1 MNNDYDMKDMEQ
13 RTKLT
18 ISKALRNK
26 DKSYKSIRIKYYNWR
41 TDNYKRKIN
50 MMKEKMA
57 NYNNL
62 RMNVEGNKEYSGW
75 VDYQAERFT
84 NWRYQ
89 RKLKKLENQLRYI
102 EYKSNNPSS
111 MYKMFSKGL
120 NKFKRLL
127 AITEEQK
134 EEINGSAGI
143 KNTEKSENK
152 SETPT
157 DFKVNDNVDVEND
170 KQQEQEEKLETP
182 TDFKVNDDVD
192 VENDKQQEQEEELET
207 PTDFKVSDEIDME
220 NDKSIPEEKIELS
233 DDVISRE
240 FDKDIESNNKD
251 ITNNDKIEQNNTT
264 EKSLLSDNDINVESD
279 LLTNEQSKENNSNI
293 EKDIDKD
300 KIISAEEVSK
310 DLNSNTIVDSH
321 NDYTTNYHSNNIV
334 TFERMPYIGVNYE
347 VKDEQSNRDD
357 EIKQRFE
364 DINTAMHGIEADKYF
379 SKSDADYIDKQI
391 EEIMNSA
398 DLDYAQKKEK
408 LQSIIKEQKEK
419 EAEQQKAIEQ
429 KRLEK
434 ENLEKRNLEAMVTNI
449 RNGISKQNELI
460 DMLAEEDE
468 RVSSLEDEFNSSIG
482 TR

>member
-13 RTKLT
+13 RVNLT
-18 ISKALRNK
+18 SSKALRNK
-26 DKSYKSIRIKYYNWR
+26 DASYKNIRSRYYNWR
-41 TDNYKRKIN
+41 VNNNKRKIST
-50 MMKEKMA
+50 MEEKIVD
-57 NYNNL
+57 YNNL
-62 RMNVEGNKEYSGW
+62 RKNEEGNKEYSGW

-134 EEINGSAGI
+134 EEINGNAGI
-143 KNTEKSENK
+143 KSTEKSENK
-152 SETPT
+152 SETPI

-170 KQQEQEEKLETP
+170 KQQEQEK
-182 TDFKVNDDVD
+182 K
-192 VENDKQQEQEEELET
+192 LET
-207 PTDFKVSDEIDME
+207 PTDFKVSDEIDLE

-240 FDKDIESNNKD
+240 FDKAVELNNKD
-251 ITNNDKIEQNNTT
+251 IVNNKIEQKENNADVPLLPDNNTKV
-264 EKSLLSDNDINVESD
+264 KSDSVI
-279 LLTNEQSKENNSNI
+279 NEQPKENNSNI
-293 EKDIDKD
+293 EKDTDKD
-300 KIISAEEVSK
+300 KIISAEEVKK
-310 DLNSNTIVDSH
+310 DLNSNNSSENYST
-321 NDYTTNYHSNNIV
+321 YTTSSSDIV
-334 TFERMPYIGVNYE
+334 VTPERIPYVGINYE
-347 VKDEQSNRDD
+347 IKDEKKNRDD

-364 DINTAMHGIEADKYF
+364 DINTAMHGIEADRYF
-379 SKSDADYIDKQI
+379 AKSDANYIDKQI
-391 EEIMNSA
+391 EKIMNST

-419 EAEQQKAIEQ
+419 EEQQQKAIEQ
-429 KRLEK
+429 KRIEK